1 MANISTSQLTSLSSG
16 IAATFSGL
24 QSQLT
29 AQVAD
34 EAFPLIGDGLGKAAD
49 VGAAAVNR
57 VGDLGAA
64 LAGKLADLAAT
75 GAEQTTAGVAAALDG
90 VMAAA
95 GWAGTAV
102 KVASTVAGKVTVTLD
117 KATEAGAEVV
127 VDLAKDLAMEG
138 LDITTEAVSMGQ
150 ARLATGF
157 ELAMTLGTDAAGFFI
172 DTTGAREIAMTLT
185 TTSLDLAPTITLG
198 GQDYDLTD
206 AGTTF
211 GGTVQVTVSDPNADG
226 KLRLSETGGDMVS
239 ATFDGDAHVALGLDK
254 APSGGFQPP
263 VGGDLVVDWNFSN
276 ATIDP
281 GDDNSGFGGV
291 PQVNFGNVRVD
302 LGTFMD
308 QFLGPLLTQIQA
320 VLEPVQPLID
330 LLTTRIKVLEAFP
343 GGIGL
348 FDGTNDGEVTLVDIL
363 KIAKP
368 DLDISSIDA
377 FLDLVTQ
384 IGDWAD
390 FISGIDFD
398 GSNLII
404 GDFSLAS
411 GSDIRSLGF
420 DLGTIGT
427 TFLDAAVDLGA
438 VIGGLSGQGWDGAG
452 GGADILDQILGGSAF
467 DLPFLTDPQAIIDLF
482 LGREVDLVTVD
493 LPTVDF
499 HVDKANLIPPIPIF
513 PGINVKVG
521 GGLDLWFDLG
531 FGYST
536 RGLGAG
542 HSPLDGFFLMAA
554 ENGAPELAVSAYVEL
569 GVELDAFVASV
580 YGGGNVRGDI
590 AFDLATDLG
599 AYDDRLYL
607 DDFLA
612 AFSDNPFSIFHT
624 SGQIS
629 AGFSAHVD
637 VFWGEVWRW
646 DSPRL
651 ILGSFNF
658 DEDSTNN
665 ALTLA
670 QKLNGV
676 LTVNSGPRTGQL
688 LPGVPI
694 ADGEELL
701 GVIANE
707 AGTGVI
713 LSFEGQSKEYFG
725 ITRIVADGGAMNDI
739 LALDETLLVAANF
752 IGGAGE
758 DYLGGGAK
766 NDTLA
771 GGGGRDVL
779 FGMAGSD
786 SLRGGAG
793 NDILTGGTGAD
804 TLDGDGGTDTASY
817 ALSAAG
823 VTIDLRFHNQTSGG
837 EGFGD
842 VLFEI
847 ENLEGSAYG
856 DELTAG
862 DTGSVLAGLSGHD
875 TLTGGDGADY
885 LVGGLGNDVLI
896 SSGATGDTLA
906 GGLGGDLYYVNDA
919 DDVVDDGAYAPESIF
934 ATGRDTVSASV
945 SFDLGLTGGGIEVLI
960 LNGLAKDGWAND
972 LDNEVIGNDQDNRL
986 SGEGGADSVTGDLG
1000 NDALYGGDGAD
1011 TLYGGS
1017 GDDMLDGGDGIDRL
1031 EGGLGGDTYYVT
1043 TGDEVIDL
1051 INGPLGEVDT
1061 IVAMEDFVLGAA
1073 ARIEVLKALTPRIAG
1088 FGEPIDI
1095 TGNLRAQSLIGNDG
1109 WNVLEG
1115 AGGADTIDGG
1125 DGVDTASYS
1134 LSGLGVVVNLAAL
1147 GTQKGG
1153 DAQGDVLTGIE
1164 NLRGSAFGDTLKG
1177 QNFGTQANDLAGG
1190 AGNDALW
1197 GYAGDDSLWG
1207 ETGNDTLYGGAGNDL
1222 LSGGAGNDSLE
1233 GGAGSDAYVVT
1244 SGDVITEAL
1253 GGGVDTVTANEDY
1266 TLAAGVAVEVLQA
1279 ALPEG
1284 AEAFLNLALA
1294 GNELIQTLI
1303 GNAGNNVLDGGA
1315 GADTLD
1321 GGAGND
1327 RVTYARST
1335 AGVDVDLNRQS
1346 QRGGDAEGDV
1356 LRGGI
1361 VGVTGSAH
1369 DDEITG
1375 LFAPAF
1381 GLYEDNIHEGLGGN
1395 DRIIDTLGHNT
1406 LYGGLG
1412 NDTLLGGQEGSLLAG
1427 GDGADSLDGGAG
1439 GEGDTLVGG
1448 RGDDIYVV
1456 TDAEDVVSENFL
1468 SEITG
1473 SGGRDTVQ
1481 AHLAWSLATGAQ
1493 ADIEDLVLVAGITGT
1508 GNGLGN
1514 AVTGNSGANILS
1526 GLGGHDTLSGL
1537 EGADLLLGGAGDD
1550 RLIGGLGDDR
1560 LAGGTGADV
1569 FVFGPLGGADR
1580 VTDFALGLD
1589 RIELHGL
1596 AADFAALTLTDTGA
1610 GVRISA
1616 GTVTITLVGHLAAE
1630 LAAGD
1635 FLFV

>member
-1 MANISTSQLTSLSSG
+1 M
-16 IAATFSGL
+16 
-24 QSQLT
+24 
-29 AQVAD
+29 
-34 EAFPLIGDGLGKAAD
+34 
-49 VGAAAVNR
+49 
-57 VGDLGAA
+57 
-64 LAGKLADLAAT
+64 
-75 GAEQTTAGVAAALDG
+75 
-90 VMAAA
+90 
-95 GWAGTAV
+95 
-102 KVASTVAGKVTVTLD
+102 
-117 KATEAGAEVV
+117 
-127 VDLAKDLAMEG
+127 
-138 LDITTEAVSMGQ
+138 
-150 ARLATGF
+150 
-157 ELAMTLGTDAAGFFI
+157 
-172 DTTGAREIAMTLT
+172 
-185 TTSLDLAPTITLG
+185 
-198 GQDYDLTD
+198 
-206 AGTTF
+206 
-211 GGTVQVTVSDPNADG
+211 
-226 KLRLSETGGDMVS
+226 
-239 ATFDGDAHVALGLDK
+239 
-254 APSGGFQPP
+254 
-263 VGGDLVVDWNFSN
+263 
-276 ATIDP
+276 
-281 GDDNSGFGGV
+281 
-291 PQVNFGNVRVD
+291 
-302 LGTFMD
+302 
-308 QFLGPLLTQIQA
+308 
-320 VLEPVQPLID
+320 
-330 LLTTRIKVLEAFP
+330 LEAFP

-348 FDGTNDGEVTLVDIL
+348 FDGTGDGEVTLVDIL

-452 GGADILDQILGGSAF
+452 GGADILDQIIGGSAF
-467 DLPFLTDPQAIIDLF
+467 DLPFLTDPQAIIDLL
-482 LGREVDLVTVD
+482 LGREVDLITVD

-499 HVDKANLIPPIPIF
+499 HVDKENLIPPIPIF

-569 GVELDAFVASV
+569 GVELNAFIAQV

-658 DEDSTNN
+658 DEGSLGVAVQLATKTGSTLDVNLGARSVYLISDSG
-665 ALTLA
+665 LGPLLDLA
-670 QKLNGV
+670 
-676 LTVNSGPRTGQL
+676 
-688 LPGVPI
+688 
-694 ADGEELL
+694 DLL
-701 GVIANE
+701 GVSLDETGQVVVSLNGQVQSFAGIGRINAN
-707 AGTGVI
+707 
-713 LSFEGQSKEYFG
+713 
-725 ITRIVADGGAMNDI
+725 GGDHNDT
-739 LALDETLLVAANF
+739 LALDETLLVAANLT
-752 IGGAGE
+752 GGAGE

-766 NDTLA
+766 NDTLS

-779 FGMAGSD
+779 FGMEGSD
-786 SLRGGAG
+786 SLRGGLG
-793 NDILTGGTGAD
+793 NDILTGGSGAD
-804 TLDGDGGTDTASY
+804 TLDGDGGTDTVSY

-847 ENLEGSAYG
+847 ENIEGSAYG
-856 DELTAG
+856 DALTAG
-862 DTGSVLAGLSGHD
+862 DTGSVLAGLGGND
-875 TLTGGDGADY
+875 TLTGGDGADV

-896 SSGATGDTLA
+896 SVGATGDTLA
-906 GGLGGDLYYVNDA
+906 GGLGSDLYYVNDA
-919 DDVVDDGAYAPESIF
+919 DDVVDDAAYSPFSF
-934 ATGRDTVSASV
+934 FMTGRDTVSASV
-945 SFDLGLTGGGIEVLI
+945 SFDLGLTGAGIEVLI
-960 LNGLAKDGWAND
+960 LNGLAQDGWAND
-972 LDNEVIGNDQDNRL
+972 LDNEVIGNTEDNRL
-986 SGEGGADSVTGDLG
+986 FGLGGNDSITGDQG
-1000 NDALYGGDGAD
+1000 EDALYGGDAAD
-1011 TLYGGS
+1011 TLYGGA
-1017 GDDMLDGGDGIDRL
+1017 GNDDLDGGDGIDSL
-1031 EGGLGGDTYYVT
+1031 EGGLGGDTYVVT
-1043 TGDEVIDL
+1043 TGDVVIDL
-1051 INGPLGEVDT
+1051 VNGPLGEIDT
-1061 IVAMEDFVLGAA
+1061 VIATQDFVLGAA
-1073 ARIEVLKALTPRIAG
+1073 ARIEVLMALPPRVLG
-1088 FGEPIDI
+1088 FGEAIDI

-1109 WNVLEG
+1109 ANVLQG
-1115 AGGADTIDGG
+1115 LAGADTIDGG

-1134 LSGLGVVVNLAAL
+1134 LSGAGVVVTLGVL

-1153 DAQGDVLTGIE
+1153 DAQGDVLSNIE
-1164 NLRGSAFGDTLKG
+1164 NLVGSAFADTLKG
-1177 QNFGTQANDLAGG
+1177 QNFGTQANDLSGG

-1197 GYAGDDSLWG
+1197 GFGGNDSLWG
-1207 ETGNDTLYGGAGNDL
+1207 ETGDDTLYGGAGNDL
-1222 LSGGAGNDSLE
+1222 LSGGAGNDSLA
-1233 GGAGSDAYVVT
+1233 GGTGSDAYVVT
-1244 SGDVITEAL
+1244 GGDVITEAL

-1266 TLAAGVAVEVLQA
+1266 TLAAGVAIEVLQA

-1294 GNELIQTLI
+1294 GNEFAQSLI
-1303 GNAGNNVLDGGA
+1303 GNAGNNVFDGGA
-1315 GADTLD
+1315 GADTID
-1321 GGAGND
+1321 GGSGND
-1327 RVTYARST
+1327 RVSYARSST
-1335 AGVDVDLNRQS
+1335 GVDVDLNAIA

-1356 LRGGI
+1356 LRGGV
-1361 VGVTGSAH
+1361 VGVTGSGF

-1375 LFAPAF
+1375 VFASAF
-1381 GLYEDNIHEGLGGN
+1381 GIYEDNLHEGLGGN
-1395 DRIIDTLGHNT
+1395 DRIIDALGHNT

-1412 NDTLLGGQEGSLLAG
+1412 DDTLIGGKDGSLLAG
-1427 GDGADSLDGGAG
+1427 GDGADSLDGGATG
-1439 GEGDTLVGG
+1439 LGGDTLVGG

-1468 SEITG
+1468 GELTG
-1473 SGGRDTVQ
+1473 AGGRDMVQ

-1493 ADIEDLVLVAGITGT
+1493 ADIEDLVLVAGTLGT

-1514 AVTGNSGANILS
+1514 AVTGNGLANILS
-1526 GLGGHDTLSGL
+1526 GLGGNDTLSGL
-1537 EGADLLLGGAGDD
+1537 DGADLLLGGAGDD
-1550 RLIGGLGDDR
+1550 RLIGGLGTDR
-1560 LAGGTGADV
+1560 LTGGAGADV

-1589 RIELHGL
+1589 RIELQGL
-1596 AADFAALTLTDTGA
+1596 AADFAALTLADTA
-1610 GVRISA
+1610 TGVRISA
-1616 GTVTITLVGHLAAE
+1616 GTVTITLAGHLASE